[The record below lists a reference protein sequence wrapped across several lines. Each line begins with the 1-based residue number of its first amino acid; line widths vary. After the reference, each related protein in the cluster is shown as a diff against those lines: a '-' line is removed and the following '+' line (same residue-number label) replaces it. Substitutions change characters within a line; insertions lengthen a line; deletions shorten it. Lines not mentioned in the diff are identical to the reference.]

1 MRTRA
6 PSLWLRGGHL
16 AALWS
21 FAFVQP
27 LFELLGRN
35 ADFFVARGNG
45 RADILIFSIGFV
57 LLPPAAMIAVEA
69 ITERVSRRVAWGM
82 HLVFVALIVAAI
94 ALQAL
99 KDIAS
104 GPAALLIAAALVV
117 GALASLAYDRLA
129 AARSITS
136 FLIPAPAVFLA
147 IFLLFSDVS
156 DLVLPQPAPP
166 IYASTGGSG
175 GPVVVVLFDEFPSA
189 TLMDSRGHINGHRFP
204 HFAELAHHS
213 TWYRNTT
220 TVADHTASAVPAILT
235 GSYPKPNR
243 LPTASDQPHNLFT
256 MLGDYRMNVE
266 ESVTQLCPTRLCD
279 RPDAGS
285 LPSRLGSLVSDLS
298 EVSEHLLLPNSI
310 AHKLPP
316 VNETYSNFRSG
327 GADTGDVAATG
338 LRRRGLGTARG
349 KVLSPFLDGISSA
362 PKSLNFMHIEIP
374 HAPWRNLPSGQEYQT
389 ESSGQEGWLTANSI
403 WIRDRW
409 VTDQGL
415 QRHMLAAGFADHIL
429 GAVIQRLR
437 QTGIWNRALFVVMAD
452 HGASFLP
459 GLPRRNVDRANLG
472 GIATP
477 PLFIKA
483 PDQRRGRIVDR
494 HVRTFDVLPTIAD
507 LLGVKLPFRVDGRSA
522 LDRTSTSRVR
532 IARSGGVCCLDT
544 SLRAVERARRRG
556 IARQAGVFRSD
567 TGWRP
572 VWRIGPNSNLIGRR
586 ASSLTGPSSIPGKTA
601 SLMDR
606 SLYGDIDPRG
616 SFVPS
621 LVRCR
626 LSGVPT
632 GSSIAVAVNGRIA
645 AVTRSYDGFTG
656 GEQAIALVPP
666 PDFRRGANAV
676 EVYLVGA
683 GQNGRPTL
691 TPLGGT

>member
-166 IYASTGGSG
+166 IYASTGGSA
-175 GPVVVVLFDEFPSA
+175 PVVVVLFDEFPSA

-235 GSYPKPNR
+235 RSYP
-243 LPTASDQPHNLFT
+243 
-256 MLGDYRMNVE
+256 
-266 ESVTQLCPTRLCD
+266 
-279 RPDAGS
+279 
-285 LPSRLGSLVSDLS
+285 
-298 EVSEHLLLPNSI
+298 
-310 AHKLPP
+310 
-316 VNETYSNFRSG
+316 
-327 GADTGDVAATG
+327 
-338 LRRRGLGTARG
+338 
-349 KVLSPFLDGISSA
+349 
-362 PKSLNFMHIEIP
+362 
-374 HAPWRNLPSGQEYQT
+374 
-389 ESSGQEGWLTANSI
+389 
-403 WIRDRW
+403 
-409 VTDQGL
+409 
-415 QRHMLAAGFADHIL
+415 
-429 GAVIQRLR
+429 
-437 QTGIWNRALFVVMAD
+437 
-452 HGASFLP
+452 
-459 GLPRRNVDRANLG
+459 
-472 GIATP
+472 
-477 PLFIKA
+477 
-483 PDQRRGRIVDR
+483 
-494 HVRTFDVLPTIAD
+494 
-507 LLGVKLPFRVDGRSA
+507 
-522 LDRTSTSRVR
+522 
-532 IARSGGVCCLDT
+532 
-544 SLRAVERARRRG
+544 
-556 IARQAGVFRSD
+556 
-567 TGWRP
+567 
-572 VWRIGPNSNLIGRR
+572 
-586 ASSLTGPSSIPGKTA
+586 
-601 SLMDR
+601 
-606 SLYGDIDPRG
+606 
-616 SFVPS
+616 
-621 LVRCR
+621 
-626 LSGVPT
+626 
-632 GSSIAVAVNGRIA
+632 
-645 AVTRSYDGFTG
+645 
-656 GEQAIALVPP
+656 
-666 PDFRRGANAV
+666 
-676 EVYLVGA
+676 
-683 GQNGRPTL
+683 
-691 TPLGGT
+691 